1 MYFRCFN
8 FRFKAPKICSTF
20 GIKTIVKIL
29 GDLYFFLFI
38 SNHREVVSSTILPIF
53 PKTILARLL
62 NIQSAAH
69 LNPKWEEEASG
80 VLFVLADTR

>member
-1 MYFRCFN
+1 M
-8 FRFKAPKICSTF
+8 AL
-20 GIKTIVKIL
+20 KTIVKIL
-29 GDLYFFLFI
+29 GDLDFFLFI
-38 SNHREVVSSTILPIF
+38 SNHRGVDSSTILPIV
-53 PKTILARLL
+53 PKTILAQLM